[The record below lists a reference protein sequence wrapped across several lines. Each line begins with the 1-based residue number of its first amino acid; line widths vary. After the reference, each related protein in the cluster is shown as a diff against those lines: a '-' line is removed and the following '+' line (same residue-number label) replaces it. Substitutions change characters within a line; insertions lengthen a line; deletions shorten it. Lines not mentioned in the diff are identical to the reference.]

1 MVKHMSHSTKSL
13 ELSSGQAQFAALIQS
28 FPWLAKY
35 RYWDW
40 DKRECAYETLKE
52 NMGVMSHGEQIIA
65 QFFLGVWR
73 HNDQEFDI
81 LEAASVLDRE
91 TRQLITGW
99 FVDPFWP

>member
-1 MVKHMSHSTKSL
+1 MSKSL
-13 ELSSGQAQFAALIQS
+13 ELSSGQAQFADLIQS
-28 FPWLAKY
+28 FPWLEK
-35 RYWDW
+35 YWDW

-65 QFFLGVWR
+65 QFFLGVWT
-73 HNDQEFDI
+73 HKDEGFDI

-99 FVDPFWP
+99 LVEPFWP